1 MKIKVF
7 AGQDE
12 LDRYAAG
19 LLLHIVSQQERPVLG
34 LATGST
40 PIGIYQAMVQAAS
53 QSGLSF
59 RHATTYNLDEYVGLA
74 PDHEQSYRYY
84 MEKHLF
90 RHLDIPA
97 SQTHIPDGRA
107 VDLQAECRRYD
118 AMLAAQPLDVQ
129 LLGIGHNGHIGFNE
143 PAEELRSGTHVVQ
156 LKEET
161 RAANAR
167 FFNHQDEVPDRAL
180 TMGVGSI
187 LKAKQI
193 ILVARGA
200 DKAQIVKQALQG
212 PITTRVPASLLQTH
226 AHVTVLLD
234 RDAGREWME
243 DGTKV
248 EMAHS

>member
-1 MKIKVF
+1 MNIKIF
-7 AGQDE
+7 AGQEE
-12 LDRYAAG
+12 LDRHAAE
-19 LLLHIVSQQERPVLG
+19 LLLQIVRQQKQPVLG

-40 PIGIYQAMVQAAS
+40 PIGIYQAIVRAAK

-74 PDHEQSYRYY
+74 PEHEQSYRYY
-84 MEKHLF
+84 METHLF
-90 RHLDIPA
+90 RHLDISP
-97 SQTHIPDGRA
+97 SQTHIPDGLA
-107 VDLQAECRRYD
+107 ADLQAECHRYD
-118 AMLAAQPLDVQ
+118 EMLAAQPLDVQ

-167 FFNHQDEVPDRAL
+167 FFQNPDDVPDRAL
-180 TMGVGSI
+180 TMGVGAI

-200 DKAQIVKQALQG
+200 DKAEIVKQALRG
-212 PITTRVPASLLQTH
+212 PITTRIPASLLQTH
-226 AHVTVLLD
+226 ANVTVLLD

-243 DGTKV
+243 NGTEV